1 MSLALERRGKR
12 WDKCKI
18 THNYTLLSGGV
29 SHEIHRR
36 QGPKVVRFYIVTVST
51 SRFREKAAGG
61 SPSDESGDTAE
72 RMVKETG
79 HVVVGRDLLPDD
91 VNAIR
96 RKLLELV
103 RRDDVDIIVFTG
115 GTGLTRT
122 DVTIEA
128 VRPFFDK
135 EIEGFGDVFRH
146 FSIQEVGTAAF
157 LTRATGGVIGDKVV
171 FLLPGS
177 PNAVKTGMKIILA
190 EVSHLLHLVKE

>member
-1 MSLALERRGKR
+1 
-12 WDKCKI
+12 
-18 THNYTLLSGGV
+18 V

-51 SRFREKAAGG
+51 SRYREKAAGG

-72 RMVKETG
+72 TMVKETG
-79 HVVVGRDLLPDD
+79 NVVVGRDLLPDD

-103 RRDDVDIIVFTG
+103 QRDDVDVIVFTG

-128 VRPFFDK
+128 VRPFFEK
-135 EIEGFGDVFRH
+135 EIDGFGDVFRH
-146 FSIQEVGTAAF
+146 LSIQEVGTAAF

-177 PNAVKTGMKIILA
+177 PNAVKTGMRIILS
-190 EVSHLLHLVKE
+190 EGSHLLHLVRQ

>member
-1 MSLALERRGKR
+1 M
-12 WDKCKI
+12 
-18 THNYTLLSGGV
+18 

-72 RMVKETG
+72 RMVKEAG

-91 VNAIR
+91 ISAIR
-96 RKLLELV
+96 RQLLELV
-103 RRDDVDIIVFTG
+103 QRDDVDVIVFTG

-157 LTRATGGVIGDKVV
+157 LTRATGGVIGGKAI

-190 EVSHLLHLVKE
+190 EVSHLLHLVRQ

>member
-1 MSLALERRGKR
+1 
-12 WDKCKI
+12 
-18 THNYTLLSGGV
+18 
-29 SHEIHRR
+29 
-36 QGPKVVRFYIVTVST
+36 
-51 SRFREKAAGG
+51 
-61 SPSDESGDTAE
+61 
-72 RMVKETG
+72 
-79 HVVVGRDLLPDD
+79 VVVGRDLLPDD

-103 RRDDVDIIVFTG
+103 QRDDVDVIVFTG

-128 VRPFFDK
+128 VRSLFDK

-177 PNAVKTGMKIILA
+177 PNAVRTGMKIILTEA
-190 EVSHLLHLVKE
+190 PHLLHLVRQ

>member
-1 MSLALERRGKR
+1 LG
-12 WDKCKI
+12 D
-18 THNYTLLSGGV
+18 V

-91 VNAIR
+91 VNVIR

-103 RRDDVDIIVFTG
+103 QRDDVDVIVFTG
-115 GTGLTRT
+115 GTGLART

-128 VRPFFDK
+128 VRPFFEK

-190 EVSHLLHLVKE
+190 EVSHLLHLVRQ

>member
-1 MSLALERRGKR
+1 
-12 WDKCKI
+12 
-18 THNYTLLSGGV
+18 
-29 SHEIHRR
+29 
-36 QGPKVVRFYIVTVST
+36 
-51 SRFREKAAGG
+51 
-61 SPSDESGDTAE
+61 
-72 RMVKETG
+72 MVKETG

-103 RRDDVDIIVFTG
+103 QRDDVDVIVFTG

-128 VRPFFDK
+128 VRPLFDK

-146 FSIQEVGTAAF
+146 FSIEEVGTAAF
-157 LTRATGGVIGDKVV
+157 LTRATGGVVGDKVV

-177 PNAVKTGMKIILA
+177 PNAVRTGMKIILA
-190 EVSHLLHLVKE
+190 EVSHLLHLVKQ

>member
-1 MSLALERRGKR
+1 M
-12 WDKCKI
+12 
-18 THNYTLLSGGV
+18 

-36 QGPKVVRFYIVTVST
+36 QGPKIVRFYIVTVST

-103 RRDDVDIIVFTG
+103 QRDDVDVIVFTG

-128 VRPFFDK
+128 VRPLFDK

-146 FSIQEVGTAAF
+146 FSVEEVGTAAF
-157 LTRATGGVIGDKVV
+157 LTRATSGVIGDKVV

-177 PNAVKTGMKIILA
+177 PNAVKTGMRIILA
-190 EVSHLLHLVKE
+190 EVPHLLHLVKQ

>member
-1 MSLALERRGKR
+1 
-12 WDKCKI
+12 
-18 THNYTLLSGGV
+18 
-29 SHEIHRR
+29 
-36 QGPKVVRFYIVTVST
+36 
-51 SRFREKAAGG
+51 
-61 SPSDESGDTAE
+61 
-72 RMVKETG
+72 MVKETG

-103 RRDDVDIIVFTG
+103 QRDDVDVIVFTG

-128 VRPFFDK
+128 VRSLFDK

-177 PNAVKTGMKIILA
+177 PNAVKTGMRIILA
-190 EVSHLLHLVKE
+190 EVPHLLHLVKQ

>member
-1 MSLALERRGKR
+1 
-12 WDKCKI
+12 
-18 THNYTLLSGGV
+18 
-29 SHEIHRR
+29 
-36 QGPKVVRFYIVTVST
+36 
-51 SRFREKAAGG
+51 
-61 SPSDESGDTAE
+61 
-72 RMVKETG
+72 MVKETG

-103 RRDDVDIIVFTG
+103 QRDDVDVIVFTG

-128 VRPFFDK
+128 VRSLFDK

-146 FSIQEVGTAAF
+146 FSIQVVGTAAF

-177 PNAVKTGMKIILA
+177 PNAVKTGMRIILA
-190 EVSHLLHLVKE
+190 EVPHLLHLVKQ